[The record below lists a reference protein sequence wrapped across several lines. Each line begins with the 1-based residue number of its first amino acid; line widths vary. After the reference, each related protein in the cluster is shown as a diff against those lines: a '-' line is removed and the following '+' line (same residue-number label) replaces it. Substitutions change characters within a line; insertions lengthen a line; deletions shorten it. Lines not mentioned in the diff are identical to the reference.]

1 MDMKTRVSNE
11 ELLALTKKAFD
22 NDEVAEFLCGE
33 KGYAVHGNPDIS
45 ADISTDF
52 GRIVENGI
60 YKLYDCTKDQTII
73 LKTKSALLKLI
84 SRTPVNVWIAFMIVR
99 RQLSKYDKKRAPFNV
114 VDDDILFSL
123 RKSLYANE
131 AKLRECKLFL
141 GANCENGLWQDIHR
155 IDQNYKEDMGVSVL

>member
-1 MDMKTRVSNE
+1 MDMKTSVSNE

-45 ADISTDF
+45 ADIPTDF
-52 GRIVENGI
+52 GRIVEDGI
-60 YKLYDCTKDQTII
+60 YELYVQTKDQSII
-73 LKTKSALLKLI
+73 LKTKSALLQLI
-84 SRTPVNVWIAFMIVR
+84 SGTPVNIWIAFMIVR
-99 RQLSKYDKKRAPFNV
+99 RQLSKYDKKRAPFNMA
-114 VDDDILFSL
+114 DDNILFSL

-131 AKLRECKLFL
+131 VELRECKLYM

-155 IDQNYKEDMGVSVL
+155 IDKNYKEYMGVSVL